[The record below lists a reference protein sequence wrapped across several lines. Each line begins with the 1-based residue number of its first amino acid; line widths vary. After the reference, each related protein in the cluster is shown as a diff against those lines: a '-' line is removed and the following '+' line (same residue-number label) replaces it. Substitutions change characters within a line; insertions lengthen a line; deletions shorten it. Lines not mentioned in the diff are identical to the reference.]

1 MNWQDCLRQVKT
13 SLKQVKTCL
22 VFVWKISPCCE
33 IGMLFSRIEKIVYDK
48 LRHAKKR

>member
-1 MNWQDCLRQVKT
+1 MT

-48 LRHAKKR
+48 LRLVKFVRNKGSLIEA

>member
-33 IGMLFSRIEKIVYDK
+33 IGMFKNWKDCLWQVETCQV
-48 LRHAKKR
+48 L